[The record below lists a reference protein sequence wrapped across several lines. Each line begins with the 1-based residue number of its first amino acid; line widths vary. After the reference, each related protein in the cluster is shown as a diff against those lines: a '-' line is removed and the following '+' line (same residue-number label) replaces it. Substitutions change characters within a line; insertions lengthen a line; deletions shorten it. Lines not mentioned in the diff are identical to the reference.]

1 MLDIVGCMASLA
13 VHDGKF
19 LVRSVEVQ
27 QSLVQ
32 RLVLLDMV
40 GCLDALAV
48 HDGKLLYY

>member
-13 VHDGKF
+13 VHDGKL
-19 LVRSVEVQ
+19 LVRSVQ
-27 QSLVQ
+27 QSLFE

-48 HDGKLLYY
+48 HDGKFLYY